1 MKSKLSTNRWD
12 TLYIQRRIT
21 NFLIKLRNMHQ
32 ELISWLLIITLLMVI
47 VGSICLAV
55 AYFIL
60 NIIVDALIVGFYN
73 KYLGLKNT
81 ASELNRIGFRKKKY
95 M

>member
-1 MKSKLSTNRWD
+1 
-12 TLYIQRRIT
+12 
-21 NFLIKLRNMHQ
+21 MHQ